1 MVDMAEAVS
10 KCVHCGFCLAAC
22 PTYHLIGEEMNSP
35 RGRILLMKEVLE
47 EELTP
52 DEAAPFIDNC
62 LGCLACEPA
71 CPSGVAYGELL
82 TGYRFKQ
89 QRNIKR
95 PVMEKLIKSF
105 LTRTLPYP
113 SRLRMALKSAR
124 LTNGIRGLIPS
135 GFQPL
140 LQLIPHN
147 IPPQVKLPSFFPA
160 DGKRRGEV
168 ALLSGCAQ
176 QVLAPEINLAP

>member
-1 MVDMAEAVS
+1 
-10 KCVHCGFCLAAC
+10 
-22 PTYHLIGEEMNSP
+22 
-35 RGRILLMKEVLE
+35 
-47 EELTP
+47 
-52 DEAAPFIDNC
+52 
-62 LGCLACEPA
+62 
-71 CPSGVAYGELL
+71 
-82 TGYRFKQ
+82 
-89 QRNIKR
+89 
-95 PVMEKLIKSF
+95 MEKLIKSL

-147 IPPQVKLPSFFPA
+147 IPPQVKLPRFFPA

-176 QVLAPEINLAP
+176 QVLAPEINLATIKLLNYSGYDVHIPDQQGCCGSILMHSGNEAAAKKLA